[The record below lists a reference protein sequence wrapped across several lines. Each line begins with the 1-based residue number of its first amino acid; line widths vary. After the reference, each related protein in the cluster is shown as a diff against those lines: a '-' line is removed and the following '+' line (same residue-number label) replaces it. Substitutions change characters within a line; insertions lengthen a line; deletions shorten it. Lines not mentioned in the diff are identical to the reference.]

1 MMNNKQKLIKNS
13 DIIFDEIDEG
23 GMLLYNNQTHE
34 THILNETAA
43 LVFSCC
49 NGDEIDSVLAKYL
62 KSFEINSCDF
72 DMQNKIIQEFYEV
85 IEIMKSRHIIL
96 K

>member
-1 MMNNKQKLIKNS
+1 MKNKLIKNR
-13 DIIFDEIDEG
+13 DIIFDEIVEG

-49 NGDEIDSVLAKYL
+49 NGDEIDSILAMYL
-62 KSFEINSCDF
+62 KNFEMNSYDF
-72 DMQNKIIQEFYEV
+72 NMQNKIIQDFYEV
-85 IEIMKSRHIIL
+85 IEIMNLNISST
-96 K
+96 